1 MKKFIDL
8 LESQLG
14 YSEKGDAYTK
24 FGHWYGKNV
33 EFDADYSSAPWCD
46 MYLSWAAHKL
56 GYEDWIGQFAWT
68 VQHAEWFKE
77 HGAWGH
83 KPQPGAFVFY
93 DWGGSNDIDAIDHV
107 GLVTKVEGDTIFT
120 IEGNIDGG
128 VAKRKERDT
137 SKVVGY
143 GYPEKVKTRLEN
155 EAAKKQVEGEQDAQQ
170 RANEQASTSTT
181 DVGKLQLPDDTSL
194 VDMITRIGQ
203 GGVGQ
208 GEHLQAPLATRPK
221 QAVSPAPTAT
231 RKSSPAAT
239 TKAAEQAPKKGKHA
253 KPATADTNAVTSD
266 PAPLPTIVDA
276 SSATPVPTLSSP
288 ALIGSA
294 LVAAIAVLAVAKTRN
309 MRVRPARA
317 AALAAPAP
325 AAVGHRR
332 RRRKP
337 RTETA
342 PALARTTTPALT
354 TPALTTA
361 ALTTASDL
369 AVTTPAELITTSDLA
384 FTAPAE
390 LITAS
395 DLAFSAPAELAAPAK
410 LTASN
415 ELIASTDFDFAVPA
429 EVVASALGSEPRL
442 DVTDPRLVTGASRSI
457 LERLKPLEP
466 IADLLARASAPI
478 PEATTEFDAFSPVPV
493 AATTRFDAFTPSAG
507 RDSTPSTRRDS
518 APHRPKPRAASQHP
532 GSQTTPQYFGSR
544 TASQHPGSRTTH
556 PQPGSRAAS
565 QHPGSYTTP
574 QHPGSYTASQHPDS
588 HTTPQHPDSHTPYTR
603 ATEPWPTAEQAESPQ
618 TGGYYGRRRRSGHPV
633 EEAAPFGSDNPLRGR
648 RHRPLGAAHGAEA
661 FAQDA
666 PSRGRRHRLP
676 SAVPPR
682 TDAFDTRARRQHSQE
697 APAAS
702 PTVMDELRAW
712 SDELRAANGEQRVAD
727 GDLLVTP
734 RTQAVA
740 PAHPQPRTTHR
751 GSRGGRHRA

>member
-1 MKKFIDL
+1 MTPEMKKFIDL

-143 GYPEKVKTRLEN
+143 GYPEKIKTRLEN
-155 EAAKKQVEGEQDAQQ
+155 EAAKKQVEGEWDAQQ
-170 RANEQASTSTT
+170 RANEQASTATTSTTSTT
-181 DVGKLQLPDDTSL
+181 DVGKLELPDGTPL
-194 VDMITRIGQ
+194 TDMISRI
-203 GGVGQ
+203 GQ
-208 GEHLQAPLATRPK
+208 GEHLQAPLAARPNQATGTDTPK
-221 QAVSPAPTAT
+221 QAASPAPTDA
-231 RKSSPAAT
+231 RKSSPAST
-239 TKAAEQAPKKGKHA
+239 TKAAVQAPKKGKHA
-253 KPATADTNAVTSD
+253 KPATADTNAVTSN
-266 PAPLPTIVDA
+266 PAPLPIIVDA

-294 LVAAIAVLAVAKTRN
+294 LVAALAVLAVAKTRH

-317 AALAAPAP
+317 TALATPAP
-325 AAVGHRR
+325 AVTGHR

-342 PALARTTTPALT
+342 PVLARTATTALS

-361 ALTTASDL
+361 GDL
-369 AVTTPAELITTSDLA
+369 AVTTPAELT
-384 FTAPAE
+384 
-390 LITAS
+390 TAS
-395 DLAFSAPAELAAPAK
+395 DLAFSTPTEL
-410 LTASN
+410 TTSN

-429 EVVASALGSEPRL
+429 EVIASALGSEPRL
-442 DVTDPRLVTGASRSI
+442 DLTDPRLVTGVSRSI

-466 IADLLARASAPI
+466 IADLLARASVPI
-478 PEATTEFDAFSPVPV
+478 PEATTEFDAFTPVSG
-493 AATTRFDAFTPSAG
+493 AATTRFDAFTPSTR
-507 RDSTPSTRRDS
+507 RDSTPSARRDS
-518 APHRPKPRAASQHP
+518 TPHRLRPRAASQHP
-532 GSQTTPQYFGSR
+532 GSQTPQHLGARTAFQHLGSR
-544 TASQHPGSRTTH
+544 SASQ
-556 PQPGSRAAS
+556 QPG
-565 QHPGSYTTP
+565 P
-574 QHPGSYTASQHPDS
+574 YTA
-588 HTTPQHPDSHTPYTR
+588 PQHPDPRTPYRR

-618 TGGYYGRRRRSGHPV
+618 PGGYYGRRRRSGHPV
-633 EEAAPFGSDNPLRGR
+633 EESAPFASDGPLRGR
-648 RHRPLGAAHGAEA
+648 RHRPLGAAYGVEA

-676 SAVPPR
+676 SAVPSR
-682 TDAFDTRARRQHSQE
+682 TEPFDTAARARRQHSHE
-697 APAAS
+697 T
-702 PTVMDELRAW
+702 PTSARTGEDELGAWYDELRA
-712 SDELRAANGEQRVAD
+712 VD
-727 GDLLVTP
+727 GGLLVAP
-734 RTQAVA
+734 SQQAVT
-740 PAHPQPRTTHR
+740 PGRPQPRPTHK

>member
-1 MKKFIDL
+1 MTPEMKKFVDL

-33 EFDADYSSAPWCD
+33 EFDADYTSAPWCD

-170 RANEQASTSTT
+170 RANEQASASTT
-181 DVGKLQLPDDTSL
+181 DVGKLQLPDGTPL
-194 VDMITRIGQ
+194 VDMIPRIGQ
-203 GGVGQ
+203 GVGQ
-208 GEHLQAPLATRPK
+208 SEHLQAPLATRPK

-253 KPATADTNAVTSD
+253 KPATADTNAVTSN
-266 PAPLPTIVDA
+266 PAPFPTIVDA
-276 SSATPVPTLSSP
+276 SSTTPVPTLSSP

-294 LVAAIAVLAVAKTRN
+294 LVAALAVLAVAKTRN
-309 MRVRPARA
+309 MRVRPARV

-325 AAVGHRR
+325 AVVGHRR

-342 PALARTTTPALT
+342 PALARTATPALT
-354 TPALTTA
+354 TPAEL
-361 ALTTASDL
+361 
-369 AVTTPAELITTSDLA
+369 TPAELVT
-384 FTAPAE
+384 
-390 LITAS
+390 
-395 DLAFSAPAELAAPAK
+395 
-410 LTASN
+410 SN

-442 DVTDPRLVTGASRSI
+442 DVTDPRLVTGVSRSI

-466 IADLLARASAPI
+466 IADLLARASAP
-478 PEATTEFDAFSPVPV
+478 
-493 AATTRFDAFTPSAG
+493 
-507 RDSTPSTRRDS
+507 
-518 APHRPKPRAASQHP
+518 
-532 GSQTTPQYFGSR
+532 
-544 TASQHPGSRTTH
+544 
-556 PQPGSRAAS
+556 
-565 QHPGSYTTP
+565 
-574 QHPGSYTASQHPDS
+574 
-588 HTTPQHPDSHTPYTR
+588 
-603 ATEPWPTAEQAESPQ
+603 
-618 TGGYYGRRRRSGHPV
+618 
-633 EEAAPFGSDNPLRGR
+633 L
-648 RHRPLGAAHGAEA
+648 
-661 FAQDA
+661 
-666 PSRGRRHRLP
+666 
-676 SAVPPR
+676 
-682 TDAFDTRARRQHSQE
+682 
-697 APAAS
+697 
-702 PTVMDELRAW
+702 
-712 SDELRAANGEQRVAD
+712 
-727 GDLLVTP
+727 
-734 RTQAVA
+734 
-740 PAHPQPRTTHR
+740 
-751 GSRGGRHRA
+751 

>member
-170 RANEQASTSTT
+170 RANEQASTSTST
-181 DVGKLQLPDDTSL
+181 TEVGKLQLPDGTPL
-194 VDMITRIGQ
+194 VDLIPRIGQ
-203 GGVGQ
+203 GVGQ
-208 GEHLQAPLATRPK
+208 GEHLEAPLATRPK

-253 KPATADTNAVTSD
+253 KPATADTNAVTSN

-276 SSATPVPTLSSP
+276 SSAAPLPTLSSP

-294 LVAAIAVLAVAKTRN
+294 LVAALAVLAVAKTRN

-332 RRRKP
+332 RRRKA

-342 PALARTTTPALT
+342 PALARTATPALT

-361 ALTTASDL
+361 SDL
-369 AVTTPAELITTSDLA
+369 AVAT
-384 FTAPAE
+384 PAE

-395 DLAFSAPAELAAPAK
+395 APAFSAPAELTP
-410 LTASN
+410 SN

-442 DVTDPRLVTGASRSI
+442 DVTDPRLVADPRLATGASRSI

-478 PEATTEFDAFSPVPV
+478 PDATTEFDAFSPVPV
-493 AATTRFDAFTPSAG
+493 AATTRFDAFTPSAR

-518 APHRPKPRAASQHP
+518 APHRPRPRTASQHP

-544 TASQHPGSRTTH
+544 TASQHPGSRT
-556 PQPGSRAAS
+556 AS
-565 QHPGSYTTP
+565 QQPGSYTTP
-574 QHPGSYTASQHPDS
+574 QHPDAR
-588 HTTPQHPDSHTPYTR
+588 TPYTR

-618 TGGYYGRRRRSGHPV
+618 PGGYYGRRRRSGHPV
-633 EEAAPFGSDNPLRGR
+633 EESAPFTADSPLRGR

-661 FAQDA
+661 FVQDA

-682 TDAFDTRARRQHSQE
+682 TDAFDTAARTRRRQSHE

-702 PTVMDELRAW
+702 GTVMDELRAW
-712 SDELRAANGEQRVAD
+712 SDELRAGNGE
-727 GDLLVTP
+727 LLVTS
-734 RTQAVA
+734 RTQALP
-740 PAHPQPRTTHR
+740 PAHPQPRTTHK